1 MNIAE
6 LQQTIVDTLRARLPA
21 LATVD
26 FWQEQMT
33 PETLR
38 TSLAAQRLPGA
49 FVALAGYR
57 SDPSRFANFDDCQHT
72 ITWVAFVVIP
82 GRKGEAPPLGLLQ
95 DITDLV
101 RVEGFGLQGP
111 ELPTLDRAE
120 YLFGFDGGRD
130 WVSVYA
136 VRWTLKVWLR

>member
-6 LQQTIVDTLRARLPA
+6 LQQTIVDTLKASLPG

-49 FVALAGYR
+49 FVALAGYQ
-57 SDPSRFANFDDCQHT
+57 SEPSRYCNYDDAMHSV
-72 ITWVAFVVIP
+72 TWVAFVVLP
-82 GRKGEAPPLGLLQ
+82 CRKNEAPPLGLLQ
-95 DITDLV
+95 DFTNLV
-101 RVEGFGLQGP
+101 RVEDFGLKGP
-111 ELPTLDRAE
+111 ELPKLDRAE

-136 VRWTLKVWLR
+136 VRWTLKGSLQ